1 MLDDLREQADNAA
14 FLEDDADFFDV
25 ERSSSSIQALFLGMT
40 PVQRLIISVMLLMM
54 VCILSTFCLLVTERI
69 ALPFF

>member
-1 MLDDLREQADNAA
+1 MLDDLRDQADNAV
-14 FLEDDADFFDV
+14 FLEEDDLFDV
-25 ERSSSSIQALFLGMT
+25 EQGSIGQTLFLGMT

-54 VCILSTFCLLVTERI
+54 VCILSTFCLLVTEKI

>member
-1 MLDDLREQADNAA
+1 MLDDLRDQADDAV
-14 FLEDDADFFDV
+14 FLEDGDEFSEADQGFPG
-25 ERSSSSIQALFLGMT
+25 QALFFGMT

-54 VCILSTFCLLVTERI
+54 VCILSTFCLLVTEKI